1 MSSLY
6 NKFFSA
12 EKARS
17 GMIHFRSS
25 FLHQSNYFDVL
36 LSEPRISSLGFEPN
50 HIFHIC
56 VLPRW
61 TSELPLNPEIPYDSI
76 PENRA
81 YDSRPKEDWN
91 LMGLAAMAGRSLF
104 LQQVLDL
111 PLPYRKLDLIYR
123 ASQRELQ
130 AKIFLSTPIGL
141 ASQISLAHSQEWYNG
156 NRRNTTI
163 TGSG

>member
-1 MSSLY
+1 MSS
-6 NKFFSA
+6 KFFSA

-123 ASQRELQ
+123 ASQRGTPGEDLFKHSNR
-130 AKIFLSTPIGL
+130 ACFPNILS
-141 ASQISLAHSQEWYNG
+141 SLPGVIQWQ
-156 NRRNTTI
+156 
-163 TGSG
+163 